1 MGCALYIR
9 CALSIHQKERRKSL
23 GCALYI
29 GARYV
34 PENTVIWNKLLRK
47 SLHLVGL
54 SHAYDDAR
62 LGECNVFYPLHEVH
76 MKTGS
81 VRPTSTQLNR
91 TDRLKVAHVHVHRNS
106 FTVLKNTNLKFL
118 LILMEE
124 NIKKKKRKVSDSLQS
139 VTTKS
144 KSRLTLKAEL

>member
-1 MGCALYIR
+1 
-9 CALSIHQKERRKSL
+9 
-23 GCALYI
+23 
-29 GARYV
+29 
-34 PENTVIWNKLLRK
+34 
-47 SLHLVGL
+47 
-54 SHAYDDAR
+54 
-62 LGECNVFYPLHEVH
+62 